1 MAAAPAQ
8 VGVVL
13 AGVPLVSYVAKA
25 QSAAAKVTKAGAAV
39 SFTRATKSGYDPVT
53 GANGSTVTT
62 ATSVA
67 IAKVPRGADAERIRG
82 LSLVGKRTV
91 VLLVAGLGLASY
103 VPQADDVVT
112 WAGADYVVRDVSPL
126 NVDGVTAI
134 LYTVIAAR

>member
-1 MAAAPAQ
+1 VTYLADAQ
-8 VGVVL
+8 G
-13 AGVPLVSYVAKA
+13 A
-25 QSAAAKVTKAGAAV
+25 QADIADAGAAV
-39 SFTRATKSGYDPVT
+39 TFTRATKSGYDPVT
-53 GANGSTVTT
+53 GASSSTVTT

-91 VLLVAGLGLASY
+91 VLLVAGLRLAAY